1 MQQHDFSWQVR
12 GSNVPWES
20 SQHARALAPGCAVRR
35 AITAATVTGDPIIAA
50 RGLQK
55 PHPDPIVSEHHRP
68 SGLHGVVGTLD
79 SIAYRADGSGEE
91 EVAKADGT
99 RRRGAANG
107 RGAWRRAAAGAAAW
121 RRTAARTA
129 RVAGP
134 RHAMAG

>member
-1 MQQHDFSWQVR
+1 M
-12 GSNVPWES
+12 
-20 SQHARALAPGCAVRR
+20 RR
-35 AITAATVTGDPIIAA
+35 AITAATVTGDPINAA

-55 PHPDPIVSEHHRP
+55 PQPRSHLPGQITTVPRGSTRE
-68 SGLHGVVGTLD
+68 LGTLD

-91 EVAKADGT
+91 EVPKADGT

-107 RGAWRRAAAGAAAW
+107 RGAWRRAAAGAAAG

>member
-1 MQQHDFSWQVR
+1 MDW
-12 GSNVPWES
+12 
-20 SQHARALAPGCAVRR
+20 
-35 AITAATVTGDPIIAA
+35 
-50 RGLQK
+50 
-55 PHPDPIVSEHHRP
+55 
-68 SGLHGVVGTLD
+68 
-79 SIAYRADGSGEE
+79 IAYRADGSGEE

-107 RGAWRRAAAGAAAW
+107 RGAWRRAAG